1 MVHFPREEVQKAL
14 DAYLSVKAKADAAEV
29 GWDALADLFTEEA
42 TFIDPSWGR
51 SEGRE
56 AIRQFMHDSMQG
68 LDDWTFPN
76 EWTAIEGDHVI
87 IKFLNRL
94 PGRRPDG
101 TYYEVPGVQI
111 LTYAG
116 NGKFSREE
124 DIFNMVHV
132 MELVEES
139 GWVPGP
145 EVKWPGKV
153 VR

>member
-1 MVHFPREEVQKAL
+1 MTDFPREEGQKAL
-14 DAYLSVKAKADAAEV
+14 DAYLSVKAKANAGEV
-29 GWDALADLFTEEA
+29 GWEALADLFTEDA

-68 LDDWTFPN
+68 LEGWTFPN
-76 EWTAIEGDHVI
+76 EWTAIDGNHVI

-94 PGRRPDG
+94 PGQRPDG
-101 TYYEVPGVQI
+101 TYYEVPGVQ
-111 LTYAG
+111 LLDYAG

-124 DIFNMVHV
+124 DTFNMVHI
-132 MELVEES
+132 MEVVAES

-145 EVKWPGKV
+145 EVKSPDKV

>member
-14 DAYLSVKAKADAAEV
+14 DAYLSVKAKADSGEV
-29 GWDALADLFTEEA
+29 GWDALADMFTEDA
-42 TFIDPSWGR
+42 TFVDPSWGR
-51 SEGRE
+51 TEGRE
-56 AIRQFMHDSMQG
+56 SICQFMRDSMQG
-68 LDDWTFPN
+68 LDEWTFPN

-116 NGKFSREE
+116 GGKFSREE

-132 MELVEES
+132 MELVQES

-145 EVKWPGKV
+145 EVKFPEKV
-153 VR
+153 IR

>member
-1 MVHFPREEVQKAL
+1 MVHFPRGEVQKAL
-14 DAYLSVKAKADAAEV
+14 DAYLSVKAKADAGEV
-29 GWDALADLFTEEA
+29 GWDALADLFTEDA

-101 TYYEVPGVQI
+101 TYYEVPGIQI

-139 GWVPGP
+139 GWIPGP
-145 EVKWPGKV
+145 EVNWPEKV